1 MSEETN
7 TEATMPNGS
16 TEVEIIAAETM
27 LDITMSS
34 GYYNRIRTIVQNIIT
49 DHSEEIES
57 AHNQIQSQKI
67 EDLWVYDYETL
78 LILCNDFEKK
88 AREAGFIKKV
98 PYEEAVRQ
106 IAAQSGE
113 LAEEENTPQT
123 PSQEEPSEE
132 LPSDEVDPTPEN

>member
-16 TEVEIIAAETM
+16 TEVEIITAETM

-57 AHNQIQSQKI
+57 AHNQIQSQQI
-67 EDLWVYDYETL
+67 EDTWVYDYETL

-98 PYEEAVRQ
+98 PYEEAIKQ
-106 IAAQSGE
+106 LSAQSGE
-113 LAEEENTPQT
+113 LADEETPTQN
-123 PSQEEPSEE
+123 
-132 LPSDEVDPTPEN
+132 DATPEA

>member
-7 TEATMPNGS
+7 TEATMPTGS

-34 GYYNRIRTIVQNIIT
+34 GYYNRIRTIVQNMIT
-49 DHSEEIES
+49 DHAEEIES

-67 EDLWVYDYETL
+67 EDIWVYDYETL

-106 IAAQSGE
+106 IASQSGE
-113 LAEEENTPQT
+113 LAEEETTAP

-132 LPSDEVDPTPEN
+132 LPSDEVDPTTEA

>member
-1 MSEETN
+1 MSEEIN
-7 TEATMPNGS
+7 TEATMPTGS

-34 GYYNRIRTIVQNIIT
+34 GYYNRIRTIVQNMIT
-49 DHSEEIES
+49 DHAEEIES

-67 EDLWVYDYETL
+67 EDIWVYDYETL

-106 IAAQSGE
+106 IASQSGE
-113 LAEEENTPQT
+113 LAEEETTAP

-132 LPSDEVDPTPEN
+132 LPSDEVDPTTEA

>member
-7 TEATMPNGS
+7 TEATMPTGS
-16 TEVEIIAAETM
+16 TEVEIISAETM

-67 EDLWVYDYETL
+67 EDTWVYDYETL

-88 AREAGFIKKV
+88 ARESGFIKKV

-113 LAEEENTPQT
+113 LAEEETTAP

-132 LPSDEVDPTPEN
+132 LPSDEVDPTTED

>member
-7 TEATMPNGS
+7 TEATMPAGS

-34 GYYNRIRTIVQNIIT
+34 GYYNRIRTIVQNMIT

-67 EDLWVYDYETL
+67 EDTWVYDYETL

-106 IAAQSGE
+106 IASQSGE
-113 LAEEENTPQT
+113 LAEEETTAP

-132 LPSDEVDPTPEN
+132 LPSDEVDPTTEA